1 MTEKQKLRKQYLQ
14 LRSNLN
20 DDLLR
25 KNEDRVLE
33 VLKSSDIQL
42 NGKKVACY
50 MSVKNEMGTKKLIK
64 LLIAEGN
71 KVFLP
76 KMITYKKKL
85 TFFEVKSFNDLSRNE
100 IGILEPKESGKI
112 GPTELDYIFMPC
124 VCFDEKGFRVGMGQ
138 GYYDHSL
145 DSIDQSQTKLIILAH
160 EIQKTESCYPE
171 KHDIKADF
179 CLTDRQAYR
188 FD

>member
-1 MTEKQKLRKQYLQ
+1 MTAKQKLRKQYLQ

-25 KNEDRVLE
+25 KNEDRVLK
-33 VLKSSDIQL
+33 VLRSSDIHL
-42 NGKKVACY
+42 YGKNVACY
-50 MSVKNEMGTKKLIK
+50 LSVKKEMGTKKLIK
-64 LLIAEGN
+64 LLIEGEN

-76 KMITYKKKL
+76 KMISNKKKL
-85 TFFEVKSFNDLSRNE
+85 SFLEVNSFKDLKRNKV
-100 IGILEPKESGKI
+100 GILEPKGECKI
-112 GPTELDYIFMPC
+112 RPAELDYIFMPC

-145 DSIDQSQTKLIILAH
+145 DSIDQSKTKLIILAH

-179 CLTDRQAYR
+179 CFTDRQAYR

>member
-1 MTEKQKLRKQYLQ
+1 
-14 LRSNLN
+14 
-20 DDLLR
+20 
-25 KNEDRVLE
+25 
-33 VLKSSDIQL
+33 
-42 NGKKVACY
+42 

-76 KMITYKKKL
+76 KMISYKKKL
-85 TFFEVKSFNDLSRNE
+85 SFFEVKSFKDLRRNE
-100 IGILEPKESGKI
+100 IGILEPKESCKI
-112 GPTELDYIFMPC
+112 GPTELDYIFVPC
-124 VCFDEKGFRVGMGQ
+124 VCFDENGFRVGMGQ

-179 CLTDRQAYR
+179 CLTDKQAYR